1 MERVIECAVN
11 TIRYRYFE
19 PLTLDDLAQ
28 SARVSKFHFLRTF
41 RRVTG
46 VTPGRFLTA
55 VRLEEAKRLLLT
67 TSLNVSDIAAQVGY
81 SSTGSFT
88 RRFTESVGC
97 SPTQYRQYGPGEA
110 VGAPAPAPA
119 AAAAGTDRRTGTVTG
134 TVRVFDPGVS
144 AVYIGVF
151 ESPILERC
159 PAVRAVITEPGS
171 FRLSGVP
178 EGTWFIHAAGHGTHP
193 DDVPSPGRQHLL
205 VDTVG
210 PITIGP
216 DEVLNLNLTLR
227 HPGWHHPPVLLALPD
242 LVEQPIAA

>member
-1 MERVIECAVN
+1 MIESAVS

-67 TSLNVSDIAAQVGY
+67 TSLNVSDVSAQVGY

-97 SPTQYRQYGPGEA
+97 SPTQYRQYGPGES
-110 VGAPAPAPA
+110 VGGPALGPA
-119 AAAAGTDRRTGTVTG
+119 AVTGGRDGRGGTVTG
-134 TVRVFDPGVS
+134 VVRVFDPGVT

-151 ESPILERC
+151 ESSILERC
-159 PAVRAVITEPGS
+159 PAVRAVIIEPGS
-171 FRLSGVP
+171 FRLTGVP
-178 EGTWFIHAAGHGTHP
+178 EGTWFIHAVGHGTHP
-193 DDVPSPGRQHLL
+193 DGVPSPGKQNLL
-205 VDTVG
+205 VGTVG
-210 PITIGP
+210 PIDIAPG
-216 DEVLNLNLTLR
+216 EVVDLNLTVR
-227 HPGWHHPPVLLALPD
+227 PPAWHHPPILLALPD
-242 LVEQPIAA
+242 LVEQSPIAA